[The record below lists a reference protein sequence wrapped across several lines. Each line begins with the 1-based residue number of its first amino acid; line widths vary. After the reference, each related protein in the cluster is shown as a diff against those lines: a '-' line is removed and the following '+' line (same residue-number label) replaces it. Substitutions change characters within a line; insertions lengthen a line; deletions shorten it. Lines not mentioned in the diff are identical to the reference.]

1 MSSWETFLLKVK
13 MTFSMR
19 TLPRIVVLLIG
30 INASPLNSIVELFC
44 SLVAESDESS
54 EKAGGKC
61 LIISSELF
69 EL

>member
-1 MSSWETFLLKVK
+1 M
-13 MTFSMR
+13 
-19 TLPRIVVLLIG
+19 VVLLIG
-30 INASPLNSIVELFC
+30 INASPLNSIVELFY